1 MPSRRLSVLVAAC
14 AAAAALVVGL
24 VIAIGSGRDR
34 DGCASG
40 FAPLG
45 GEEARELAHGR
56 QVCLKQGA
64 RLPETFADLARV
76 NEATGQRFGIDTPQA
91 LAAAVRAKGRLARTS
106 IPGTAGTWTPVGK
119 GALRADDTSYS
130 SAASFG
136 LGKLAGRVV
145 DFAYDDAG
153 RQLFAAVANGGVWRS
168 ADLGDH
174 WTSIAG
180 GTLIAVTGDN
190 AFGGNTYPGLGA
202 YWSTD
207 AGRTWHKAKGLPDG
221 AMGFRVQA
229 QPDKPEVVYAAT
241 GFGLYRSTDAG
252 RSYVNVALPTGDCAG
267 NSLKPGCFL
276 ANVVTDVVVQGPDR
290 FGHSGGAVLA
300 AVGWRSGAAKNI
312 DGTVQAPANGIYESP
327 TGEQGSFTKLA
338 ADGFA
343 AQDRIGRVSL
353 GVAHGPAQNH
363 DYVYAVVQDAVHAQP
378 GSHRARPEQDPD
390 VPQRGVRVA

>member
-1 MPSRRLSVLVAAC
+1 VPSRRLSVLVAAC

-153 RQLFAAVANGGVWRS
+153 RQPTAARTAPPECPKRS
-168 ADLGDH
+168 GPCTT
-174 WTSIAG
+174 TSVT
-180 GTLIAVTGDN
+180 TLARKQ
-190 AFGGNTYPGLGA
+190 PGL
-202 YWSTD
+202 SE
-207 AGRTWHKAKGLPDG
+207 
-221 AMGFRVQA
+221 F
-229 QPDKPEVVYAAT
+229 
-241 GFGLYRSTDAG
+241 
-252 RSYVNVALPTGDCAG
+252 
-267 NSLKPGCFL
+267 
-276 ANVVTDVVVQGPDR
+276 
-290 FGHSGGAVLA
+290 
-300 AVGWRSGAAKNI
+300 
-312 DGTVQAPANGIYESP
+312 
-327 TGEQGSFTKLA
+327 
-338 ADGFA
+338 
-343 AQDRIGRVSL
+343 
-353 GVAHGPAQNH
+353 PAQSP
-363 DYVYAVVQDAVHAQP
+363 V
-378 GSHRARPEQDPD
+378 GSATLTYERPASVE
-390 VPQRGVRVA
+390 R